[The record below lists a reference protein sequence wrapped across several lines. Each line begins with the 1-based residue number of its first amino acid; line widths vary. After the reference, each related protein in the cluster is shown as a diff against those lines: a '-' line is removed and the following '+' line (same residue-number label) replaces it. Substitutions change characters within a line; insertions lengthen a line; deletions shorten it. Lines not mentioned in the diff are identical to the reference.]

1 MEQQEETKR
10 EVREIVAV
18 YRQPGPVMR
27 ERVFFYRRPL
37 PECLRPQKKTALPTL
52 LPAPPSPPPESPGA
66 MRRRRRRGLRRFLAC
81 FGLLAVLAGLSLV
94 LEGEPELPRLPLPFH
109 RDGEDPARNREI
121 TIPAAP
127 AQLSA
132 GLTVRGGYEGGRLS
146 AQEIYRQ
153 VNPSVVLVMAQL
165 DEGASVGTGVIFTS
179 DGCIVT
185 NYHVLEGGR
194 DCQVILDT
202 GESYPAAYVGGDA
215 DSDLAVL
222 KMEGQDLPA
231 AQFGDS
237 DSLRVGDQVYAIGNP
252 LGVELRGTMTDGI
265 VSAIERDVWVDN
277 RTMTLIQTNAAL
289 NSGNSGGPLIN
300 EYGQV
305 VGINVIKM
313 TSDYSNVE
321 GLGFAIPTAS
331 MERIVN
337 DLITWGEVQP
347 EPVLGVMVMQQGT
360 ALPEGR
366 FGLRVVEVTP
376 DSAAD
381 RAGVRTEDYV
391 LRAGGEDLRT
401 SRDLLRIRRRCHVG
415 EQMPMTLWREGEIL
429 EVTLDLQNAVEPE
442 PEVAPWYV
450 D

>member
-132 GLTVRGGYEGGRLS
+132 ALTVRGGYEGGRLS

-300 EYGQV
+300 AFGQV

-313 TSDYSNVE
+313 SSDHSTVE
-321 GLGFAIPTAS
+321 GLGFAIPSATID
-331 MERIVN
+331 RIIN
-337 DLITWGEVQP
+337 DLLTWGEVRP
-347 EPVLGVMVMQQGT
+347 EPLLGVTVLQK
-360 ALPEGR
+360 AAELEH
-366 FGLRVVEVTP
+366 GLRGLEVRAVSQ

-381 RAGVRTEDYV
+381 RAGIREGDFLLTA
-391 LRAGGEDLRT
+391 AGEPLET
-401 SRDLLRIRRRCHVG
+401 SQDLLRVRRHCYVG
-415 EQMPMTLWREGEIL
+415 DRLEITLWRDGEVLTVTMEL
-429 EVTLDLQNAVEPE
+429 EDA
-442 PEVAPWYV
+442 
-450 D
+450 DG